1 MLEKQIISKKKKI
14 YKKEYIGIILIYHF
28 SPSLLKKQKRKKQT
42 SKNILDINK
51 QEFLYNKYNK
61 QLKPDRHKHF
71 NSVKINVTRLLLKD
85 GKYFFTIDYVNNYDI
100 IKGVKDELNIK
111 KKYIK
116 NHYLISKKEF
126 DIYVVDISKDIKID
140 NDSEYHWHTYMDFY
154 MDNPDTDDIYENI
167 IDNDKLNIL
176 NNEDI
181 IENDHIEKYLFSEY
195 DDIREIIKI
204 RQIYSKLIDD
214 KKIFNIINE

>member
-1 MLEKQIISKKKKI
+1 MLNNKFSRRREQLII
-14 YKKEYIGIILIYHF
+14 
-28 SPSLLKKQKRKKQT
+28 
-42 SKNILDINK
+42 
-51 QEFLYNKYNK
+51 
-61 QLKPDRHKHF
+61 
-71 NSVKINVTRLLLKD
+71 
-85 GKYFFTIDYVNNYDI
+85 
-100 IKGVKDELNIK
+100 
-111 KKYIK
+111 
-116 NHYLISKKEF
+116 
-126 DIYVVDISKDIKID
+126 
-140 NDSEYHWHTYMDFY
+140 FY

>member
-85 GKYFFTIDYVNNYDI
+85 GKYFFTIDYVNNYNI

-140 NDSEYHWHTYMDFY
+140 NDSEYHWYTYMDFY
-154 MDNPDTDDIYENI
+154 KEYNDYEMNDIYENI
-167 IDNDKLNIL
+167 LDNNSLHLL

-195 DDIREIIKI
+195 NETRKIIKI
-204 RQIYSKLIDD
+204 SKIYSK
-214 KKIFNIINE
+214 